1 MIYEFE
7 GMVPRIGEGS
17 WVFDDAMVMGD
28 VTLGDKVYV
37 GSGARIRG
45 DYGSIVVG
53 DRTSIE
59 DNVIIHARPGERT
72 VIGEHVTVGHGAI
85 LHNCTIEDGAVI
97 GMGAIVSDYATVGE
111 WAVVAE
117 GAVVKNK
124 GEVPPGHI
132 AVGVPAKVIGEITP
146 EYKETWTGFK
156 DIYVDLASRRYPE
169 GLRHAKN

>member
-7 GMVPRIGEGS
+7 GKVPRIGEGS

-28 VTLGDKVYV
+28 VTLGEKVYV
-37 GSGARIRG
+37 GSGARVRG
-45 DYGSIVVG
+45 DYGTIVVG

-59 DNVIIHARPGERT
+59 DNVVIHARPGERT
-72 VIGEHVTVGHGAI
+72 EIGDSVTIGHGAI
-85 LHNCTIEDGAVI
+85 LHNCTIRDGAVI

-124 GEVPPGHI
+124 DAIPDRAV
-132 AVGVPAKVIGEITP
+132 AVGVPAKVKGEITE
-146 EYKETWTGFK
+146 EYEATWTRFK
-156 DIYVDLASRRYPE
+156 EIYVDLASRRYPE
-169 GLRHAKN
+169 GLRRL

>member
-7 GMVPRIGEGS
+7 GKVPTIGDGT

-45 DYGSIVVG
+45 DYGTIVVG

-59 DNVIIHARPGERT
+59 DNAIIHARPGERT
-72 VIGEHVTVGHGAI
+72 EIGEHVTIGHGAI
-85 LHNCTIEDGAVI
+85 LHNCTIHDGAVI
-97 GMGAIVSDYATVGE
+97 GMGAIVSDYAVVGE

-124 GEVPPGHI
+124 GQVPARHI

-146 EYKETWTGFK
+146 EYQETWPRFK
-156 DIYVDLASRRYPE
+156 DIYVSLATERYPAS
-169 GLRHAKN
+169 LRPIG